1 MSIRFK
7 LLALFVLTLAIL
19 SGIGV
24 YAGTVYQEILDTERK
39 ITEKTNRVVE
49 LSHQAETLYYSQLN
63 AWKNVLLRGSQAD
76 NYHRYL
82 QDFYQS
88 ERKTRNAIAALHRE
102 VLQLPNAHKVSAGLV
117 SEHLEMGYIFR
128 EAIRVFNVAEINAD
142 VVADQYVIGIEDAPA
157 QLLHQV
163 IGQLQTKRI
172 EQLNALTEHRQT
184 QEHLLLMI
192 VVVVLVV
199 SFTAYLLLLDKSIVK
214 PAARATYLA
223 DVIENAQRVAKFGTW
238 DWDSSHGEHYW
249 SDGLYDIL
257 GIDRSIAPSQ
267 DQFLS
272 RIHEADRERVYQLL
286 VAAVQEYS
294 SFELEARIRLA
305 DGKERFVQQRG
316 QVTKIAK
323 NNHVRVTSII
333 YDVTERKESEKRLV
347 YLANYDTL
355 TSMPNRN
362 LFHDRLKHSM
372 TQAKR
377 KKNQLALLY
386 LDLDHFKAV
395 NDALGHQAGDKL
407 LIEASQRIKKCIRE
421 SDTAARLGGDEFT
434 IILEQIEKNEQVSV
448 VAQNLLSLLSQSYR
462 INNNEVVISASMG
475 ITMYPGDGEDVDT
488 LLRKADSAMYFAK
501 EQGRNNYHF
510 FTEELNQQAQERL
523 ILENGL
529 RMALER
535 DQFQIHFQPQI
546 ELKTGRIIGAEALL
560 RWVPSQNGVSP
571 KRFIPILEETGCIVK
586 VGTWVL
592 GEACKAAKEW
602 QKKGYGNLCVAV
614 NLAARQL
621 RQADIIDI
629 VKQALENSGLAP
641 EYLEIELTES
651 TLIDTSISK
660 KNLKRLEKLGVRLAI
675 DDFGTGYSSLS
686 YLKQYSV
693 DVLKID
699 RSFIMD
705 INKDKDDDAVTSAMV
720 ALSHKLDMKVIAEGV
735 ETVEQLEYLTALGC
749 DQAQGFL
756 IAEPMMNDQ
765 FESWV
770 KKYMDHKNDV
780 ATWLYAS

>member
-1 MSIRFK
+1 MSIRVK
-7 LLALFVLTLAIL
+7 LLALFVLTLMIL
-19 SGIGV
+19 SGIGL
-24 YAGTVYQEILDTERK
+24 YAGSVYHEILDTERR

-49 LSHQAETLYYSQLN
+49 LSYEAESLYYSQLK

-76 NYHRYL
+76 NYHHYL

-88 ERKTRNAIAALHRE
+88 ERKAKEAIAALHRE
-102 VLQLPNAHKVSAGLV
+102 VLKLPNARKVSAGLV
-117 SEHLEMGYIFR
+117 SEHRGMGFIFR
-128 EAIRVFNVAEINAD
+128 EAIRMFNATEVNAGF
-142 VVADQYVIGIEDAPA
+142 VADQYVTEIEDVPA
-157 QLLHQV
+157 VLLNQV
-163 IGQLQTKRI
+163 VDQLQSKRN
-172 EQLNALTEHRQT
+172 EQLSELTEHRKA
-184 QEHLLLMI
+184 QEHMLLMLVAFVLVISFTTYLLLM
-192 VVVVLVV
+192 
-199 SFTAYLLLLDKSIVK
+199 DKSIVQ

-223 DVIENAQRVAKFGTW
+223 DVINNAQRVAKFGTW
-238 DWDSSHGEHYW
+238 DWDSSRGEHFW

-257 GIDRSIAPSQ
+257 GVEKGVQPSQ
-267 DQFLS
+267 EQFLS
-272 RIHEADRERVYQLL
+272 TLHEADRERVHQLL
-286 VAAVQEYS
+286 MSAVQERS
-294 SFELEARIRLA
+294 PFELEARIRLA
-305 DGKERFVQQRG
+305 DGKERFMQLRG
-316 QVTKIAK
+316 QVTKVYK
-323 NNHVRVTSII
+323 NNRVRMTSII
-333 YDVTERKESEKRLV
+333 YDITERKESEKRLI

-355 TSMPNRN
+355 TCMPNRN
-362 LFHDRLKHSM
+362 LFQDRLKHAM
-372 TQAKR
+372 VKAKR
-377 KKNQLALLY
+377 KNSQLALLY

-407 LIEASQRIKKCIRE
+407 LVEAAERIKRCIRE

-434 IILEQIEKNEQVSV
+434 IILEQIDKNGQVAV
-448 VAQNLLSLLSQSYR
+448 VAKNLLAHLSQNYR
-462 INNNEVVISASMG
+462 IDNNEVIISASMG
-475 ITMYPGDGEDVDT
+475 ITMYPGDGKDVDT

-523 ILENGL
+523 QLENGL

-535 DQFQIHFQPQI
+535 DQFQLHFQPQI

-560 RWVPSQNGVSP
+560 RWTLDHNGISP
-571 KRFIPILEETGCIVK
+571 KRFIPILEETGCIVQIGK
-586 VGTWVL
+586 WVL
-592 GEACKAAKEW
+592 VEACKAAKEW
-602 QKKGYGNLCVAV
+602 EKQGYGNLRIAV

-621 RQADIIDI
+621 RQPDIIDV
-629 VKQALENSGLAP
+629 VKDALESSGLAP

-660 KNLKRLEKLGVRLAI
+660 QNLERLEQLGVRLAI

-699 RSFIMD
+699 QSFITD

-735 ETVEQLEYLTALGC
+735 ETIEQLEYLKGLGC

-756 IAEPMMNDQ
+756 IAEPMIKDQ
-765 FESWV
+765 FESWMA
-770 KKYMDHKNDV
+770 KYMDHKSDT
-780 ATWLYAS
+780 ATWLHA

>member
-1 MSIRFK
+1 MSIRVK
-7 LLALFVLTLAIL
+7 LLGLFVLTLAIL
-19 SGIGV
+19 SGIGL
-24 YAGTVYQEILDTERK
+24 YAGTVYQEILDAERK

-76 NYHRYL
+76 NYQRYL

-88 ERKTRNAIAALHRE
+88 ERKTRNAITALHRE
-102 VLQLPNAHKVSAGLV
+102 VLQLPNANKVSAGLI

-128 EAIRVFNVAEINAD
+128 EAIRVFNAAEVNAD

-163 IGQLQTKRI
+163 IGQLQNQRI
-172 EQLNALTEHRQT
+172 EQLSALTEHRQT

-192 VVVVLVV
+192 VAVVLVV

-257 GIDRSIAPSQ
+257 GIDRSIVPSQ

-286 VAAVQEYS
+286 VAAIQEYS
-294 SFELEARIRLA
+294 SFEIEARIRLT

-333 YDVTERKESEKRLV
+333 YDITERKESEKRLV

-372 TQAKR
+372 MQAKR

-523 ILENGL
+523 LLENGL

-560 RWVPSQNGVSP
+560 RWVPGQNEVSP
-571 KRFIPILEETGCIVK
+571 QRFIPILEETGCIVE

-621 RQADIIDI
+621 RQPGIIDV
-629 VKQALENSGLAP
+629 VKEALESSGLAP

-660 KNLKRLEKLGVRLAI
+660 KNLKHLEKLGVRLAI

-735 ETVEQLEYLTALGC
+735 ETIEQLEYLTALGC

-756 IAEPMMNDQ
+756 ISEPMMNDQ
-765 FESWV
+765 FENWV
-770 KKYMDHKNDV
+770 KKYMDHTRDV
-780 ATWLYAS
+780 ATWLHAS